1 MMTLKGFVQSALV
14 VGGLLAGGAGAA
26 LAQAQATSD
35 WSIAVTN
42 TAASGLQHDGV
53 WTPIPKDK
61 ISKSWNICVLMP
73 HLKDSYWL
81 AVDYGVTSEAQR
93 NRVRMQ
99 VYEAGGY
106 GNLSTQLNQ
115 IDNCI
120 AQKVDAIILG
130 AVSSDGVAGMVQKAA
145 AAKIPVIDVS
155 NGINSPLVAAHALV
169 SWYQAANALG
179 KHVVASSKGQKV
191 VVGWFPGPQG
201 AGFSD
206 EAVRGL
212 GDAFKSADNVK
223 MAVTRRGDTGLNVQ
237 LDFIQNALQTY
248 PDINYLLGVDIAAE
262 AATVAVRNAQLT
274 GKVQIGAFVII
285 PPVYEAIVRGTASA
299 AVTDFTVMQGRMAV
313 DMAIRTLERYS
324 LPSRQSGPKLVVV
337 TKDNIKSIP
346 YEQMFAPKN
355 FKAVFT
361 VSPK

>member
-1 MMTLKGFVQSALV
+1 MMTLKGFVRTGLV
-14 VGGLLAGGAGAA
+14 LTGLLAGAA
-26 LAQAQATSD
+26 FAQSAD
-35 WSIAVTN
+35 WSIPVTN
-42 TAASGLQHDGV
+42 TGAGGAQTDGV
-53 WTPIPKDK
+53 YTPIPKDK
-61 ISKSWNICVLMP
+61 IKKQWNICVLMP

-93 NRVRMQ
+93 DRARMQ

-115 IDNCI
+115 MDNCI

-130 AVSSDGVAGMVQKAA
+130 AVSSDGVVGMVQKAA
-145 AAKIPVIDVS
+145 TAKIPVIDVS
-155 NGINSPLVAAHALV
+155 NGINSPLVAGHALV
-169 SWYQAANALG
+169 SWYQAANSLG
-179 KHVVASSKGQKV
+179 KHVVESSKGKKV

-212 GDAFKSADNVK
+212 ADAFKSAENVK
-223 MAVTRRGDTGLNVQ
+223 VAVTKRGDTGLNVQ

-285 PPVYEAIVRGTASA
+285 PPVYEAIARGTASA

-313 DMAIRTLERYS
+313 DMAIRTLEGQT
-324 LPSRQSGPKLVVV
+324 LASRQSGPKLVVV
-337 TKDNIKSIP
+337 TKDNIKAIP

-361 VSPK
+361 VTPK